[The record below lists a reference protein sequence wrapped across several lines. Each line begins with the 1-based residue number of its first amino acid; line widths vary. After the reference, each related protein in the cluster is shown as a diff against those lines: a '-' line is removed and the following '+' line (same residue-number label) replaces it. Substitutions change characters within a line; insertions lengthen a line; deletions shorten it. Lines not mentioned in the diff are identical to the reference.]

1 MFADRDEST
10 TVAMNR
16 KSSASSHAPP
26 LLTTTAFAVLV
37 ASAPNPAKADIGGMS
52 FWLPGLMG
60 SLAAVPGQPGW
71 GIANI
76 YIHLD
81 TGAGGGKEFQNN
93 GAIVAGLHARA

>member
-1 MFADRDEST
+1 MFAGWHESV

-16 KSSASSHAPP
+16 KSGASFRTPP
-26 LLTTTAFAVLV
+26 LLTTMACMVFV

-71 GIANI
+71 GLANI
-76 YIHLD
+76 
-81 TGAGGGKEFQNN
+81 
-93 GAIVAGLHARA
+93 